1 MTILYLLI
9 PVVLGMGLVALASF
23 RWSLGAGQYEDLS
36 GAGERILLD
45 IDRGPLRRATAQADL
60 PDAKASLD
68 AKDGTGW

>member
-23 RWSLGAGQYEDLS
+23 RWSLAAGQYEDMT
-36 GAGERILLD
+36 GAAQRILLD
-45 IDRGPLRRATAQADL
+45 IDREPLPPAVAQAVL
-60 PDAKASLD
+60 VNAKAPPD